1 MGCIWC
7 LSSKKDEQQKDDN
20 NKKKTNKKNKKGPQL
35 ATADERAT
43 NQIEIE
49 EIDKRV
55 EILRKGEKEEIEK
68 MIDSVGDINDYS
80 FGSNKTLLIQAVINC
95 SNPEIIDIIMEKGA
109 DIDKAE
115 SETGNTA
122 LFLSA
127 VDLKVDFVRNLL
139 KYKPNLEHKNHNN
152 QDIFQFLNFNLF
164 ENRGKFGRELTEDEK
179 GKYSEIE
186 KMLKKYVNEN

>member
-7 LSSKKDEQQKDDN
+7 LSSKKDEKQKDDN

-139 KYKPNLEHKNHNN
+139 KYKPNLEHKNRNN

>member
-7 LSSKKDEQQKDDN
+7 LSSKKDEKQKDDN

-49 EIDKRV
+49 EIQKRV

-186 KMLKKYVNEN
+186 KMLKKYVDEN

>member
-7 LSSKKDEQQKDDN
+7 LSSKKDEKQKDDN